1 MTDLFIFLKD
11 CSSCQI
17 EDRFQAARVQTRDNG
32 EAAELFKE
40 RDDGVSD
47 RIQGH
52 RVEGSG

>member
-1 MTDLFIFLKD
+1 MTNLFIFLRD
-11 CSSCQI
+11 CSSCQV
-17 EDRFQAARVQTRDNG
+17 EGRFQAARVQTRDSG

-47 RIQGH
+47 RVGGH

>member
-17 EDRFQAARVQTRDNG
+17 EDRFQAARVQTRDSG

-47 RIQGH
+47 RVQGH